1 MSLISSMSWVSL
13 TFLIS
18 LMSLRSLRS
27 VDVVCVHDVDGVVAS
42 RRCHWCRWC
51 LSLSLS
57 LSWPPAPP
65 WWGGAGAGII
75 IPTGIIILGVRSSW
89 TPPTAEARH
98 QTTPWAGL
106 MGRGWK
112 GASALPARLIHANH
126 NIVCMYGFVC
136 ERAYRHST
144 YSHIKNFSFWNS
156 GNSY

>member
-1 MSLISSMSWVSL
+1 M
-13 TFLIS
+13 S
-18 LMSLRSLRS
+18 LMSLM
-27 VDVVCVHDVDGVVAS
+27 
-42 RRCHWCRWC
+42 
-51 LSLSLS
+51 SLSLS

-112 GASALPARLIHANH
+112 GAGALPARIIHANH
-126 NIVCMYGFVC
+126 NIVCMYGFDC
-136 ERAYRHST
+136 ERAYMHYIS
-144 YSHIKNFSFWNS
+144 SHIKRFSCWNS
-156 GNSY
+156 ESSYWWHALNKHSFEIWEIINAISKENQRSALFFSWKGAVQS